1 MNWAQLIDLLAA
13 GQTLSEAEA
22 EALFSA
28 LFDGGVPELETGGL
42 MVLMEQRP
50 LQPAELNGVLSAM
63 ASRVFH
69 AQLPGVQWRPV
80 LMPAYGLA
88 RSHPNL
94 APLLALSLQRMGI
107 PVLVHGTLSGDGGV
121 TSAYLFRELGVMPT
135 ASLSQAQQQLAAGR
149 MAFVP
154 AGALSPALANL
165 MALRA
170 RLGGGRLARMLVR
183 LADPFGGEALH
194 LVPASGAAESV
205 LLRELFCDRGGHAL
219 LFESPDGDAVV
230 DAECRPA
237 MTLVAGGTARL
248 LFDAEATARSAHP
261 LPSAQDLKGT
271 ARWISGVLEGRI
283 PMPAPVANQ
292 IACCLYGTGYAQDLN
307 QAKAIAAVET
317 GSLAAA

>member
-13 GQTLSEAEA
+13 GQTPSEAEA

-28 LFDGGVPELETGGL
+28 LFDGGVPELETGAL
-42 MVLMEQRP
+42 VALMEQRP
-50 LQPAELNGVLSAM
+50 LQPPELGGALSAM
-63 ASRVFH
+63 ARRVFH
-69 AQLPGVQWRPV
+69 VQMPGLQWRPV

-94 APLLALSLQRMGI
+94 APLLALNLQRLGI

-121 TSAYLFRELGVMPT
+121 ASAYLFRELGVMPS
-135 ASLSQAQQQLAAGR
+135 ASLVQAQQQLAAGR

-154 AGALSPALANL
+154 TGAVSPALANL

-194 LVPASGAAESV
+194 LVPASDGAELAT
-205 LLRELFCDRGGHAL
+205 LQELFCDRGGHAL
-219 LFESPDGDAVV
+219 LFWSPDGDAVV

-237 MTLVAGGTARL
+237 MTLVTAGAPRL
-248 LFDAEATARSAHP
+248 LFEAEATARSAHP
-261 LPSAQDLKGT
+261 LPPAQDLKGT
-271 ARWISGVLEGRI
+271 AYWISGVLEGRI

-292 IACCLYGTGYAQDLN
+292 IACCLYGCGYAQDLN